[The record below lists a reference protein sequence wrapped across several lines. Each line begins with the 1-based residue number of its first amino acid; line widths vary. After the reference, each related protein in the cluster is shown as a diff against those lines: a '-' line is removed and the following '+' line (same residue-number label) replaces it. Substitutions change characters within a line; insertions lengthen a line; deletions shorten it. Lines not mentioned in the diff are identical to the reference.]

1 MNHIEHKVKG
11 KENMKLKKKTAILS
25 MVALLVCTAVYLNW
39 SYKKGKEAEVSVES
53 KNIVSDEVR
62 LLGTIENVAGEAE
75 NNVVST
81 AVEEYFAN
89 LRLSRRAARDEA
101 ISVLEVTS
109 EDENLTLASRESA
122 VESINTLANNAV
134 IEARIESLV
143 ISKGYEDCAAFL
155 NSESLSI
162 VVAPPDGGLQ
172 SEDAL
177 RIKDIAVSETD
188 INIENIRI
196 IEAQIG

>member
-1 MNHIEHKVKG
+1 
-11 KENMKLKKKTAILS
+11 MKLKKKTAVIA

-39 SYKKGKEAEVSVES
+39 SYRKGEDAEVSAGETEP
-53 KNIVSDEVR
+53 ISDEAR
-62 LLGTIENVAGEAE
+62 LLGSIEDVSLETDP
-75 NNVVST
+75 VVST

-101 ISVLEVTS
+101 ISVLEITS
-109 EDENLTLASRESA
+109 EDTSLSLESRESA
-122 VESINTLANNAV
+122 VDNINTLANNAI

-155 NSESLSI
+155 NTESLSI
-162 VVAPPDGGLQ
+162 VVAPPEGGLQ

-177 RIKDIAVSETD
+177 KIKDIAVSETE

-196 IEAQIG
+196 IEAQIEN

>member
-1 MNHIEHKVKG
+1 
-11 KENMKLKKKTAILS
+11 MKLKKKTEILS

-39 SYKKGKEAEVSVES
+39 SYQKGKEAQASAE
-53 KNIVSDEVR
+53 NNDIISDEVR
-62 LLGTIENVAGEAE
+62 LLGTVQNVDGKTDENV
-75 NNVVST
+75 VPT

-188 INIENIRI
+188 VNIENIRI
-196 IEAQIG
+196 IEAQVG